1 MPDNMTMKLYIND
14 HSSAVPFVIT
24 PNKPFTLDLTDSA
37 TEPYFYHCS
46 RDLDIPIINQIR
58 FEFLDSNEI
67 VIDSRTIYMARD
79 LQYQLYTN
87 LPPDS
92 VDGPDILIPHSWSE
106 VFSGSS
112 FNIGYYTPF
121 RFNIYFDKD
130 YSPRSELVSA
140 TLLEK
145 ATLDDLFD
153 NLRIGYSL
161 SYIDVETDQEVVK
174 YIDRG
179 KINSGESIYRSWK
192 YDHDFWNPIYGRPP
206 ICSINADYLTRT
218 YNLSKSEYETYMTQ
232 CDYNAPYYLSLTPIS
247 LTSGSSINYITDSF
261 GVPYSR
267 IKNNTKITIIPII
280 YIGTIT
286 NYNPPSNGFFYFTN
300 MLGEPA
306 RRSFI
311 KREEIIASVKI
322 SNTDIT
328 YNPEVLKD
336 NGIGWVGNYNPE
348 SQVTADTSIDITVNI
363 KEQ

>member
-1 MPDNMTMKLYIND
+1 MPDMKMKLYIND
-14 HSSAVPFVIT
+14 RSSAVPFVIT
-24 PNKPFTLDLTDSA
+24 PNKPFTLDLVDSA

-58 FEFLDSNEI
+58 FEFLNSYEI
-67 VIDSRTIYMARD
+67 VIDSKTIYMARD

-92 VDGPDILIPHSWSE
+92 VNEPDILIPRSWKE
-106 VFSGSS
+106 VFNGSS

-121 RFNIYFDKD
+121 RFNICFDKD
-130 YSPRSELVSA
+130 YIPRSELVPA
-140 TLLEK
+140 TFLEN

-153 NLRIGYSL
+153 NLRIGYAL
-161 SYIDVETDQEVVK
+161 SYTDVETDQEVVK

-192 YDHDFWNPIYGRPP
+192 YDQGFWNPIYGRPP
-206 ICSINADYLTRT
+206 ICSKNADYLTRT

-232 CDYNAPYYLSLTPIS
+232 CDYNAPHYLSLTPIS
-247 LTSGSSINYITDSF
+247 LTTSGSSINYITDSF
-261 GVPYSR
+261 GVPYKR

-286 NYNPPSNGFFYFTN
+286 NYNPPSNGFSYLTN
-300 MLGEPA
+300 MLGEQA
-306 RRSFI
+306 IRSFI
-311 KREEIIASVKI
+311 KREEIIASVEI
-322 SNTDIT
+322 SNTDTT

-336 NGIGWVGNYNPE
+336 NDIGWVGNYNPE

>member
-1 MPDNMTMKLYIND
+1 MPDSMKMKLYIND
-14 HSSAVPFVIT
+14 RSSAVPLVIT
-24 PNKPFTLDLTDSA
+24 PDNPFTLDLTDSA
-37 TEPYFYHCS
+37 IEPYFYHYS

-87 LPPDS
+87 LPPD
-92 VDGPDILIPHSWSE
+92 GPDIPIPHSWRE
-106 VFSGSS
+106 VFNGSN

-121 RFNIYFDKD
+121 RFNIYFDND
-130 YSPRSELVSA
+130 YSPRSELVPA
-140 TLLEK
+140 TSLEN

-161 SYIDVETDQEVVK
+161 SYTDVETEQEVVK

-192 YDHDFWNPIYGRPP
+192 YDHGFWNPIYGKRPP
-206 ICSINADYLTRT
+206 ICSRNADYLTRT
-218 YNLSKSEYETYMTQ
+218 YNLSKSEYETYKTQ

-286 NYNPPSNGFFYFTN
+286 NYNPPSNGFSYFTN

-322 SNTDIT
+322 SNTDTT

-363 KEQ
+363 REQ